1 MNFNSLN
8 VGSPIF
14 VLTKTSTVPVMQIGV
29 LKSKVPLQNFNLDI
43 TATFDGVDKTF
54 RNVPFGSE
62 IATEGNDIFSGDAIK
77 MQMAIESEMQ
87 ASQQILNSVE
97 YHRSMIEKG
106 SGFIEKINPKYA
118 KEKQQER
125 EIAELKRKQKESD
138 KKLDKMLE
146 MLAKILPATDNAD

>member
-8 VGSPIF
+8 VGSPIY
-14 VLTKTSTVPVMQIGV
+14 VLTKTAATPVMQIGV
-29 LKSKVPLQNFNLDI
+29 LKSKMPLQNFNFDI
-43 TATFDGVDKTF
+43 TATFDGNDKTF
-54 RNVPFGSE
+54 KNVPFSSE

-125 EIAELKRKQKESD
+125 EIVDLKRKQASNE
-138 KKLDKMLE
+138 KKLDEILKMLV
-146 MLAKILPATDNAD
+146 KIVPADDKAN